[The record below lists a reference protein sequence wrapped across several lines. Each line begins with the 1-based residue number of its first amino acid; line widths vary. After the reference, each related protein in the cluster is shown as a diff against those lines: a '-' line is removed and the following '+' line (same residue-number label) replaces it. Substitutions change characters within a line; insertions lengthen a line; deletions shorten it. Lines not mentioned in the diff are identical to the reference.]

1 MRLKQNGT
9 IGERL
14 ATIIKMKNFRSQA
27 ALARAIGISQGAIN
41 SAITKDRVTKQM
53 ALAIQ
58 GALGISAEWI
68 LHGLEPIEAQV
79 ELMRN
84 VPIMN
89 NSQYVREPT
98 RSELETLHQQYIFAS
113 YELYNDPRNEKKLQ
127 RLELVKRRMRTVS
140 PVIII

>member
-14 ATIIKMKNFRSQA
+14 ETIIKMKNFRSQA
-27 ALARAIGISQGAIN
+27 ALARAIGISQSAIHY
-41 SAITKDRVTKQM
+41 AITKDRVSKQM
-53 ALAIQ
+53 AFAIQ

-68 LHGLEPIEAQV
+68 LHGLEPIESQV

-98 RSELETLHQQYIFAS
+98 RSELETLHQQYVFAS

-127 RLELVKRRMRTVS
+127 RLEMVKRRMRTVS